1 MGDNM
6 FDILIKNTN
15 IVTCE
20 KVAIG
25 SIAIKDGKIAE
36 ILFDNCEVAS
46 ELTIDGTGKYLF
58 PGLIDAH
65 AHLNEPGFTTRED
78 FSHGTQA
85 AAVGGIT
92 TVIDMP
98 MQNEPALYSKDI
110 FISKQAFVSSKAYVD
125 YSFYGA
131 LVTYNLNN
139 LKELNSCGVVAFKSF
154 FAPVSPDYTPLTTGE
169 IRHALSIIREF
180 DGLASFHCEDYNII
194 TYEQNK
200 AVKEGRLGRK
210 DFLNS
215 RPVIAEIIA
224 VKNIIELSKE
234 QNCRVHICH
243 VSHPAVA
250 EEIKKAKAAG
260 VKITAETCPH
270 YLIFD
275 EDDFI
280 ANGAIFKCAPP
291 LRTTEDKENLLAYV
305 CDGTIDMIV
314 SDHSPCA
321 PEEKS
326 EAMGIFNAWGG
337 ISGIQTGL
345 QTMYNY
351 LVVKKGLSPSLIAKI
366 MSANPAKHF
375 GISNQKGSLE
385 VGSDADLV
393 LLDPNKEW
401 EITSDNLKYLNIQ
414 SAFIGLKGT
423 GSPILTLLRGKIIA
437 KDGNITENTS
447 HGHLIKRNILNT
459 K

>member
-20 KVAIG
+20 KVQLG
-25 SIAIKDGKIAE
+25 SLAIKDGKIAE
-36 ILFDNCEVAS
+36 IFFDNCEVDS
-46 ELTIDGTGKYLF
+46 EIIIDGTGKYLF

-78 FSHGTQA
+78 FSHATQA

-110 FISKQAFVSSKAYVD
+110 FVSKEACVSSKAYID

-139 LKELNSCGVVAFKSF
+139 LKELNSCGAVAFKSF
-154 FAPVSPDYTPLTTGE
+154 FAPVSPDYTTLNTGE
-169 IRHALSIIREF
+169 IRHALSIISEF
-180 DGLASFHCEDYNII
+180 NGLASFHCEDYSII

-200 AVKEGRLGRK
+200 AIKEGRLSRR
-210 DFLNS
+210 DFLDS
-215 RPVIAEIIA
+215 RPVIAELMA

-250 EEIKKAKAAG
+250 EEIKKAKAEG

-275 EDDFI
+275 ENDLLSK
-280 ANGAIFKCAPP
+280 GAIFKCAPP
-291 LRTTEDKENLLAYV
+291 LRTPKDKEKLLAYV

-326 EAMGIFNAWGG
+326 EDMGIFNAWGG

-345 QTMYNY
+345 QTMYYY
-351 LVVKKGLSPSLIAKI
+351 LIVKKGLSPSLISKV
-366 MSANPAKHF
+366 MSANTAKHF
-375 GISNQKGSLE
+375 GISNKKGSLNI
-385 VGSDADLV
+385 GADADIV
-393 LLDPNKEW
+393 LLDPTKEW
-401 EITSDNLKYLNIQ
+401 EITSDSLKYLNKQ
-414 SAFIGLKGT
+414 SAFVGLKGK
-423 GSPILTLLRGKIIA
+423 GLPILTILRGKVISEN
-437 KDGNITENTS
+437 GCITENS
-447 HGHLIKRNILNT
+447 PYGHLIKRDLDLT
-459 K
+459 

>member
-1 MGDNM
+1 M

-15 IVTCE
+15 LVTCE
-20 KVAIG
+20 KVQLG
-25 SIAIKDGKIAE
+25 SLAIKNGKIAK
-36 ILFDNCEVAS
+36 ILFDNCEVNS
-46 ELTIDGTGKYLF
+46 KITIDGTDKYLF

-78 FSHGTQA
+78 FSHGTRA
-85 AAVGGIT
+85 AAVGGVT

-110 FISKQAFVSSKAYVD
+110 FISKENCVSSKAYVD

-131 LVTYNLNN
+131 LVNYNLNN
-139 LKELNSCGVVAFKSF
+139 LEELNSCGVVAFKSF
-154 FAPVSPDYTPLTTGE
+154 FAPVSPDYTPLNAGQ
-169 IRHALSIIREF
+169 IRHALSIIKKF
-180 DGLASFHCEDYNII
+180 DGLASFHCEDYSII

-200 AVKEGRLGRK
+200 AITEGRLNRS

-215 RPVIAEIIA
+215 RPVIAELIA

-250 EEIKKAKAAG
+250 EEIKKAKIDG
-260 VKITAETCPH
+260 VKITCETCPH

-275 EDDFI
+275 QNDFL
-280 ANGAIFKCAPP
+280 AKGAIFKCAPP
-291 LRTTEDKENLLAYV
+291 LRTPEDKEKLLDYLY
-305 CDGTIDMIV
+305 DGTIDMIA

-326 EAMGIFNAWGG
+326 EDTGIFNAWGG

-345 QTMYNY
+345 QIMYDY
-351 LVVKKGLSPSLIAKI
+351 LVVKKGGSPSLISKL
-366 MSANPAKHF
+366 MSVNPAKHF
-375 GISNQKGSLE
+375 RIRDKKGSLNI
-385 VGSDADLV
+385 GADADIV

-401 EITSDNLKYLNIQ
+401 KITSDNLKYLNKQ
-414 SAFIGLKGT
+414 SAFIGLEGKGL
-423 GSPILTLLRGKIIA
+423 PILTILRGKIISEN
-437 KDGNITENTS
+437 GCITENNPY
-447 HGHLIKRNILNT
+447 GHLIKRNLKIY
-459 K
+459 

>member
-1 MGDNM
+1 M
-6 FDILIKNTN
+6 FDILIKNAN
-15 IVTCE
+15 LVTSE
-20 KVAIG
+20 KIKLG
-25 SIAIKDGKIAE
+25 SLAIKDGKIID
-36 ILFDNCEVAS
+36 ILFDDCELNS
-46 ELTIDGTGKYLF
+46 KIIIDGTGKYVF

-78 FSHGTQA
+78 FYHGTRA
-85 AAVGGIT
+85 AAVGGVT

-110 FISKQAFVSSKAYVD
+110 FLSKEACVSSKAYID

-139 LKELNSCGVVAFKSF
+139 LEELNSCGTVAFKSF
-154 FAPVSPDYTPLTTGE
+154 FAPVSPDYTPLNTGE
-169 IRHALSIIREF
+169 IRTALSIIRKF

-200 AVKEGRLGRK
+200 AIKESRLGRR

-215 RPVIAEIIA
+215 RPVVAELIA

-234 QNCRVHICH
+234 QDCRVHICH

-250 EEIKKAKAAG
+250 EEIKKAKIDG

-275 EDDFI
+275 ENDFL
-280 ANGAIFKCAPP
+280 AKGAIFKCAPP
-291 LRTTEDKENLLAYV
+291 LRTSKDKEKLLDYV

-326 EAMGIFNAWGG
+326 EDMGIFNAWGG

-345 QTMYNY
+345 QTMYDY
-351 LVVKKGLSPSLIAKI
+351 LVAKKGISPSLISKV
-366 MSANPAKHF
+366 MSTNPAKHF
-375 GISNQKGSLE
+375 GIDKKKGSLKI
-385 VGSDADLV
+385 GADADIV

-401 EITSDNLKYLNIQ
+401 NITCDSLKYLNKQ
-414 SAFIGLKGT
+414 SAFVGLEGT
-423 GSPILTLLRGKIIA
+423 GLPVLTILRGKIISEN
-437 KDGNITENTS
+437 GCITKNTPY
-447 HGHLIKRNILNT
+447 GQLIKRKL
-459 K
+459 